1 MALLS
6 RFSVGRRLA
15 LVTGSILLLFAVAVS
30 LAVVEVGAADR
41 KVADAAELQEW
52 VDLSVVFVD
61 QMELQR
67 GLQAEFAV
75 TTNPELLDEF
85 EASAERAFG
94 IADRIVARF
103 PGNSTILDAV
113 QKAKDLDQIHDPL
126 VFDRI
131 APAARRGD
139 TATVKRLLP
148 EATALIVQ
156 FSEQGHVIQKA
167 VQAEVN
173 TAKAEVASSVGTV
186 RTVLIAL
193 GLLALALGIAL
204 SFLLARSI
212 VRPLRELRDRVLH
225 VGETGDLSTRVDDSA
240 KDEIGELGGSLN
252 RMLGEFELIIA
263 GVTRQANTLTASA
276 EEMRQ
281 ASEQARTAV
290 GEIATTIESVAAGA
304 SDQAETTQQV
314 AEIVAGIG
322 GGVGEVA
329 ARGRAAAEAAGEADG
344 TAADGVRTL
353 GDAANAM
360 SEIERSVTAA
370 GEVVTALGTKSEQIG
385 EIVSTIAEIS
395 AQTNLL
401 ALNAAIEA
409 ARAGE
414 QGRGFAVVADEVRK
428 LAEESQAAAT
438 SIAGIV
444 QDIQDESARAVE
456 AMAAGRGAVATGAE
470 RMNAAA
476 DAFGA
481 IRDQVANVT
490 GEVSGVATAA
500 DELRTGASHAQD
512 GMAAVASVSEEN
524 AAAAQEVAAS
534 SEESSASV
542 ELVTEASTTVA
553 QAAEELDRMVA
564 RFQAGGA
571 PGTDD

>member
-15 LVTGSILLLFAVAVS
+15 LVPGSILLLFALAVG

-103 PGNSTILDAV
+103 PGNAEILAAV
-113 QKAKDLDQIHDPL
+113 QKAKELDEIHDPL

-173 TAKAEVASSVGTV
+173 TAKAEAASSVGTV
-186 RTVLIAL
+186 RTVLISL

-204 SFLLARSI
+204 SYLLARSI

-225 VGETGDLSTRVDDSA
+225 VGETGDLSTRVDDTA
-240 KDEIGELGGSLN
+240 KDEIGELSGALN

-263 GVTRQANTLTASA
+263 GVTRQAGALTASA
-276 EEMRQ
+276 EEMRE

-329 ARGRAAAEAAGEADG
+329 ARGRAASEAAGEADG

-353 GDAANAM
+353 GDAATAM

-370 GEVVTALGTKSEQIG
+370 GEVVTSLGTKSEQIG

-490 GEVSGVATAA
+490 GEVSGVASAA

-542 ELVTEASTTVA
+542 ELVSEASATVA

-571 PGTDD
+571 PVTDD